1 MFSSF
6 ELHFKINDYVL
17 LRKLITKKNQQILNK
32 DHRIIHLDIEIRY
45 GGNFLLQIGMLSVLN
60 LNVKTPKII
69 FFHEFKKNSCTWGF

>member
-6 ELHFKINDYVL
+6 ELYAKINDQVL
-17 LRKLITKKNQQILNK
+17 LRKLITKKNQQNSDE
-32 DHRIIHLDIEIRY
+32 DHRTIHLDIEIRY
-45 GGNFLLQIGMLSVLN
+45 GGYFLLQIGMLSVLN

>member
-6 ELHFKINDYVL
+6 ELYAKINDHVL
-17 LRKLITKKNQQILNK
+17 FRKPTTKKNLQNS
-32 DHRIIHLDIEIRY
+32 DEDPRTIHLDIEIRY
-45 GGNFLLQIGMLSVLN
+45 GGYFLLEIGMLRVLT